1 MSNVFRGIKQRR
13 LKFNEKFLQNA
24 YILAKFFSIL
34 YNNDM
39 EKFCVAVSS
48 SADLYT
54 DERLNNS
61 IFTIPVKYL
70 DGKVFKADN
79 TDNPPVYR
87 RFYDKLR
94 NGRTFKLR
102 FPQKQDFGEFFD
114 ELIEQGHSSIIY
126 VATSSVLSSDY
137 DNAKKAA
144 MESMIKYRKSEIY
157 VLDSLCVGPQKGVV
171 ALRAASYRTTMNAA
185 EAFITLKEEVSRLC
199 TFAVIYDYSFIA
211 RSGLVSENALKG
223 GEQLGIKPVLTVT
236 STGEL
241 TVYKKAKSEKNAI
254 MSVIKYAE
262 EHATDKTTFFV
273 YTADNT
279 RNELFAIRMLQEK
292 FPGCS
297 IKTGCAGMTNG
308 ILFAPNAIF
317 ISFYAPRIR
326 PETTKKPLK
335 IYADIDKIDGTK

>member
-1 MSNVFRGIKQRR
+1 MSTVFVYTTRAR
-13 LKFNEKFLQNA
+13 LKLNEKFYQNRF
-24 YILAKFFSIL
+24 ILAIFYGII
-34 YNNDM
+34 YNNVM

-48 SADLYT
+48 SADLYLE
-54 DERLNNS
+54 ERLNNS
-61 IFTIPVKYL
+61 IFTAPIKYL
-70 DGKVFKADN
+70 DGKVFKVDSI
-79 TDNPPVYR
+79 DNPAVYR

-94 NGRTFKLR
+94 DGRAFKLR
-102 FPQKQDFGEFFD
+102 FPSKEDFGEFFD
-114 ELIEQGHSSIIY
+114 NLIEQGHSSIIY

-157 VLDSLCVGPQKGVV
+157 VLDSLCVGPQKGVI
-171 ALRAASYRTTMNAA
+171 ALKAASYRFSMNAA
-185 EAFITLKEEVSRLC
+185 EAFITLKDEVSSLC
-199 TFAVIYDYSFIA
+199 SFAVIYDHSFVT
-211 RSGLVSENALKG
+211 RSGLVSENAIRG

-262 EHATDKTTFFV
+262 EYATDKTNFFV
-273 YTADNT
+273 YSADNT

-297 IKTGCAGMTNG
+297 IKTGNAGMTNG

-317 ISFYAPRIR
+317 IGFYAPRIR

-335 IYADIDKIDGTK
+335 IYADVDKVKEE

>member
-1 MSNVFRGIKQRR
+1 
-13 LKFNEKFLQNA
+13 
-24 YILAKFFSIL
+24 
-34 YNNDM
+34 M
-39 EKFCVAVSS
+39 EKFCVAVSA

-61 IFTIPVKYL
+61 IFTIPVKHL
-70 DGKVFKADN
+70 DGKVFKTDCI
-79 TDNPPVYR
+79 DNPTVYR

-94 NGRTFKLR
+94 NGKPFRLR
-102 FPQKQDFGEFFD
+102 LPSKDEFGEFFD
-114 ELIEQGHSSIIY
+114 DLIEKGHSSIIY
-126 VATSSVLSSDY
+126 VATSTVLSSDY
-137 DNAKKAA
+137 ENAKKAA

-157 VLDSLCVGPQKGVV
+157 VLDSTCVGPHKGII
-171 ALRAASYRTTMNAA
+171 ALKAASYRFSMNAA
-185 EAFITLKEEVSRLC
+185 EAYVKLKEEVGSLC
-199 TFAVIYDYSFIA
+199 SFAVIYDYSFVT
-211 RSGLVSENALKG
+211 RSGLVSENSLKG
-223 GEQLGIKPVLTVT
+223 GEQLGIKPVLTLT

-262 EHATDKTTFFV
+262 QHATDKTNFFV

-317 ISFYAPRIR
+317 IGFYAPRIR
-326 PETTKKPLK
+326 PETTQKPLK
-335 IYADIDKIDGTK
+335 IYADVDKVNIDL

>member
-1 MSNVFRGIKQRR
+1 
-13 LKFNEKFLQNA
+13 
-24 YILAKFFSIL
+24 
-34 YNNDM
+34 M

-48 SADLYT
+48 SADLYL
-54 DERLNNS
+54 DERINNS
-61 IFTIPVKYL
+61 IFTIPIKYL
-70 DGKVFKADN
+70 DGKVFKADC
-79 TDNPPVYR
+79 TDSTTSYR

-94 NGRTFKLR
+94 NGRVFRLR
-102 FPQKQDFGEFFD
+102 FPTKEDFGEFFD
-114 ELIEQGHSSIIY
+114 DLIEQGHSSIIY

-157 VLDSLCVGPQKGVV
+157 VLDSLCVGSQKGII
-171 ALRAASYRTTMNAA
+171 AMKAASYRFSMNAA
-185 EAFITLKEEVSRLC
+185 EAFITLKGEVEKLC
-199 TFAVIYDYSFIA
+199 SFAVIYDSSFIT

-279 RNELFAIRMLQEK
+279 RNELFAIRLLQEK

-297 IKTGCAGMTNG
+297 IKTGHAGMTNG

-317 ISFYAPRIR
+317 IGFYAPRIR
-326 PETTKKPLK
+326 PETAKKPLK
-335 IYADIDKIDGTK
+335 IYADIDKIDNAQ